1 MIGYR
6 RDESFFCNA
15 PLDSA
20 RNTFLTKQTVESRK
34 RFNRKNVGFQFV
46 FLLVCMLLMNIR
58 LACAD
63 DWVGFQLAEN
73 EHIMSY
79 QDSGDILCSSLNQ
92 EGQLTSIKKASFDR
106 KFVSYCGRREPK
118 IG

>member
-63 DWVGFQLAEN
+63 DWVGFQRMN
-73 EHIMSY
+73 T
-79 QDSGDILCSSLNQ
+79 LCLIRIA
-92 EGQLTSIKKASFDR
+92 GIFCALLSIKKDS
-106 KFVSYCGRREPK
+106 
-118 IG
+118 